1 MKRSKKLQE
10 LKHFTQINS
19 DCEHTTLLND
29 VRNKTQCRLTL
40 HAVVFLVVE
49 AEVVSQLPAHDQLLD
64 VGGDGHT
71 YLLPTV
77 LNLLRHPLC

>member
-1 MKRSKKLQE
+1 MKY
-10 LKHFTQINS
+10 FTKNNS
-19 DCEHTTLLND
+19 DCEHMTLLNN
-29 VRNKTQCRLTL
+29 VRNKTQYQLTL

-49 AEVVSQLPAHDQLLD
+49 AKVVSQLPAHNQLLD

-71 YLLPTV
+71 CLPPTV